1 MMWCEIDWVKRSA
14 EKNSPK
20 QTQAKEAK
28 ARKCFVF
35 SFGKTKNAQN
45 PICIV

>member
-14 EKNSPK
+14 EKNSLK
-20 QTQAKEAK
+20 QTQAEEAK
-28 ARKCFVF
+28 VRKCFF